1 MIPETRVM
9 TKSQKE
15 NNTSFNAHFKYSQSK
30 IMKLNKIRL
39 LKSIVM
45 LKRES
50 RSSLHTVGSQAL
62 FWCFVLN
69 ILRLVCLDFLLLC
82 VNFFCQNQGFC
93 FYKIVLIKKECTV
106 LKWRYLS
113 LSLHWHA
120 TFTYLRNVAA
130 DVANIA
136 KLKICNQNYH
146 NYQNVFFIQSK

>member
-62 FWCFVLN
+62 F
-69 ILRLVCLDFLLLC
+69 
-82 VNFFCQNQGFC
+82 
-93 FYKIVLIKKECTV
+93 
-106 LKWRYLS
+106 
-113 LSLHWHA
+113 
-120 TFTYLRNVAA
+120 
-130 DVANIA
+130 
-136 KLKICNQNYH
+136 
-146 NYQNVFFIQSK
+146 